1 MALMFSNKA
10 IKPANNNL
18 RPWLYKASKEERM
31 EMARQIAST
40 VETTEEEL
48 SYIDTA
54 NLHEMPKEE
63 RTWLAKK
70 IVSSIPHVR
79 GYTGC

>member
-1 MALMFSNKA
+1 MGGALIFNK
-10 IKPANNNL
+10 PTNNNL
-18 RPWLYKASKEERM
+18 RPWLFKASKEERM

-40 VETTEEEL
+40 VETTDEEL
-48 SYIDTA
+48 SYFDTA
-54 NLHEMPKEE
+54 NLEDMPKEE

-70 IVSSIPHVR
+70 IASSIPHGR